1 MKKQL
6 ENLQL
11 SDKQKENLQA
21 LSQENAFTIV
31 TGHQLN
37 LFTGPAFFVYKILQT
52 IKTTD
57 FLNQN
62 IQGKK
67 FVPIFWMATED
78 HDFEEINHFK
88 TQNHIYS
95 IDGKSGGAVG
105 RIKVERNNFIEE
117 FEKEFKYNDFGKEL
131 IYWMKEAYA
140 EGKTLAEATK
150 TLVNKLFADRGLLMI
165 DGDDRELKEQMKE
178 IFADELKNNSLKK
191 ETHQSVENLTK
202 KYGKVQVN
210 PREIN
215 LFYLTETRD
224 RIEFDGEKYH
234 VVDRDISF
242 TEAEI
247 LAELESYPEKFS
259 PNAVMRPV
267 YQEKILPNIAYIGG
281 NAEVM
286 YWLELK
292 EYFRHVEVPFPILIP
307 RNSSAEIGRA
317 SCRERV

>member
-1 MKKQL
+1 MNKKEIFLKDIYSIPSLIKDFFADEEYASHIFSLENVQKQVEFKEKSYSKEQRKILCEVLEKQL

-21 LSQENAFTIV
+21 LSQENVFTIV

-52 IKTTD
+52 IKTTE

-78 HDFEEINHFK
+78 HDFGEINHFK

-105 RIKVERNNFIEE
+105 RIKVEKNNFIEE

-131 IYWMKEAYA
+131 IDWMKEAYA
-140 EGKTLAEATK
+140 EGNTLAEATK

-165 DGDDRELKEQMKE
+165 DGDDRELKELMK
-178 IFADELKNNSLKK
+178 
-191 ETHQSVENLTK
+191 
-202 KYGKVQVN
+202 
-210 PREIN
+210 
-215 LFYLTETRD
+215 
-224 RIEFDGEKYH
+224 
-234 VVDRDISF
+234 
-242 TEAEI
+242 
-247 LAELESYPEKFS
+247 
-259 PNAVMRPV
+259 
-267 YQEKILPNIAYIGG
+267 
-281 NAEVM
+281 
-286 YWLELK
+286 
-292 EYFRHVEVPFPILIP
+292 
-307 RNSSAEIGRA
+307 
-317 SCRERV
+317 

>member
-1 MKKQL
+1 MNKKEIFLKDIYSIPSLIKDFFADEEYASHRFSL
-6 ENLQL
+6 ENVQKQVELKEKSYSKEQREILYKIWGRQILGNTHKEQL
-11 SDKQKENLQA
+11 RNIEALHEENT
-21 LSQENAFTIV
+21 FTIV

-105 RIKVERNNFIEE
+105 RIKVEKNNFIEE

-131 IYWMKEAYA
+131 IDWMKEAYA
-140 EGKTLAEATK
+140 EGNTLAEATK

-165 DGDDRELKEQMKE
+165 DGDDR
-178 IFADELKNNSLKK
+178 
-191 ETHQSVENLTK
+191 
-202 KYGKVQVN
+202 
-210 PREIN
+210 
-215 LFYLTETRD
+215 
-224 RIEFDGEKYH
+224 
-234 VVDRDISF
+234 
-242 TEAEI
+242 
-247 LAELESYPEKFS
+247 
-259 PNAVMRPV
+259 
-267 YQEKILPNIAYIGG
+267 
-281 NAEVM
+281 
-286 YWLELK
+286 
-292 EYFRHVEVPFPILIP
+292 
-307 RNSSAEIGRA
+307 
-317 SCRERV
+317 